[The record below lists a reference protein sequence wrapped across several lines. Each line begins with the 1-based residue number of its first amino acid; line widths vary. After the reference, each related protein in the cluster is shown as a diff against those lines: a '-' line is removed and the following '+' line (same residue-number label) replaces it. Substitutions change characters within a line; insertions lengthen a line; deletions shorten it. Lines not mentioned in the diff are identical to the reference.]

1 MRTHG
6 NLCNYIAWAT
16 CAKTTSTTFYSVI
29 CYSLLLFKNYP
40 CFNVTVS
47 WTLKTQG
54 FYSRKPATTVSI
66 GKMINIRLSRGHVIF
81 NPFTRFHSSCHHS
94 FLSTSLCFLF
104 IIRVPVSN
112 CSCYA
117 KVMNCSDICFLQLRL

>member
-40 CFNVTVS
+40 CFFNVTVS
-47 WTLKTQG
+47 WTPKTQG
-54 FYSRKPATTVSI
+54 FYSRKSTTTVSI
-66 GKMINIRLSRGHVIF
+66 GKMINYALLGSIPPATIHSVDQHV
-81 NPFTRFHSSCHHS
+81 
-94 FLSTSLCFLF
+94 FLVYYSGTC
-104 IIRVPVSN
+104 
-112 CSCYA
+112 
-117 KVMNCSDICFLQLRL
+117 Q